1 RHYGPRKLRR
11 SQHGTFDMEMAVDQT
26 GRKVSAL
33 KVNDLPGFVFT
44 KADDSPVIDGYVCCI
59 NFAAEDIDQTRILD
73 KRLGRLLT
81 ARDAEFFLKMTHNS
95 SRPCGSKCG
104 RHGPKINLE

>member
-1 RHYGPRKLRR
+1 
-11 SQHGTFDMEMAVDQT
+11 MEMAVDQT

-59 NFAAEDIDQTRILD
+59 NFAAEDIHQIRILEE
-73 KRLGRLLT
+73 RLGRPLT
-81 ARDAEFFLKMTHNS
+81 ARDAEVFLEMAHNS
-95 SRPCGSKCG
+95 SSDPVQFQCG
-104 RHGPKINLE
+104 RHRPKINLE